1 VLFDGFSQGCIS
13 DIGIGPIL
21 LRLELRHEPRADS
34 VPAGLFILR
43 GRHINMRG
51 TGRACRRCLGG
62 GPSGLE
68 GSLDLRCHEVKHPQ
82 GFVRRGEVSHAG
94 VGGLVA
100 QIADQIP
107 AGALLGRAEA
117 SPGGRALGVCDG
129 RRLTRASCYPSPRPS
144 VVFTRDG
151 GYKSAYRALGS
162 SRRRSN
168 DARRPR
174 FAAGMRPS
182 AGAAS
187 LTPRIRS
194 VMRILA
200 VKRLAR
206 VPMRYR
212 LPGRRPPTRR
222 SRCPLR
228 LRAAGCAPS
237 AQSVERDQQDQ
248 RFRVGHQ
255 HGALPSAT
263 STAPRRGITCYATDQ
278 SKK

>member
-1 VLFDGFSQGCIS
+1 MLFDGFSQGCIS

-144 VVFTRDG
+144 VVFTREG
-151 GYKSAYRALGS
+151 GYKSAYQALPHGS
-162 SRRRSN
+162 
-168 DARRPR
+168 
-174 FAAGMRPS
+174 
-182 AGAAS
+182 
-187 LTPRIRS
+187 L
-194 VMRILA
+194 
-200 VKRLAR
+200 
-206 VPMRYR
+206 
-212 LPGRRPPTRR
+212 
-222 SRCPLR
+222 
-228 LRAAGCAPS
+228 
-237 AQSVERDQQDQ
+237 
-248 RFRVGHQ
+248 
-255 HGALPSAT
+255 ALPSPRARPKPAAMPVPAT
-263 STAPRRGITCYATDQ
+263 ASCRRDANGSAETDRTRLPRIAEGSGMRAG
-278 SKK
+278 